1 MQPPVEI
8 FVHKS
13 YLVGLKNNLSQNVS
27 FCHMT
32 GVDSDFFPCPPLL
45 CSISLQD
52 YFKAVLLL
60 YIFLGNCENFVP
72 WNLSCDSDLLEII
85 RKKRLGKGIEGRFV
99 ALQRGA
105 LSQRRGSL
113 VLHPSFLSP
122 LQPSF
127 WAFCLFQSKIL
138 TVCHVLVKG

>member
-32 GVDSDFFPCPPLL
+32 GVDSDFVPCPPLL

-85 RKKRLGKGIEGRFV
+85 RKKRLGKGKGRH
-99 ALQRGA
+99 LEEKYLRCKQC
-105 LSQRRGSL
+105 SQRRNEESL
-113 VLHPSFLSP
+113 
-122 LQPSF
+122 
-127 WAFCLFQSKIL
+127 
-138 TVCHVLVKG
+138 